1 MFRLFVEMAHRQ
13 LVAQTLLL
21 VLLGISNAQYVDW
34 SKALQRGQQVGSQP
48 HPMLG
53 PVAQLPAQN
62 PASGGLLGLL
72 QNSLNLQS
80 QQVLQG
86 PVKKLTW
93 LYPQVPMMPK
103 PPTVPFQQHEPV
115 QVSSVAAN
123 CGDSTVYV
131 EVKKDLF
138 GSGELINPS
147 SLSIGGCAP
156 RGEDPDA
163 QVLIFEEQ
171 LQNCNSVLTM
181 TETELVYTFHLIYV
195 PVISGAA
202 TVVRTGGAVIG
213 IECHYSR
220 THNVSSNALL
230 PAWIPYAST
239 VIAEEQ
245 LVFSLRLMTD
255 DWQFERPSN
264 QYFLGDII
272 NIEASVMQYSHVP
285 LRIFVDSCVATAVPD
300 MNASPRYSFIENYG
314 CLVDAK
320 LTGSKSRFMPRVY
333 GYKLQFQL
341 EAFAFLNSSGLIFL
355 TCSMKATPASAPT
368 DVQHKACSF
377 TANRWTAVDGGNQ
390 DCGCCDTSCGL
401 SDVGVSGPRWTGN
414 VLLGP
419 VSVVNF
425 PVWQQKGVN

>member
-1 MFRLFVEMAHRQ
+1 MVFRQ
-13 LVAQTLLL
+13 LGFGVILL
-21 VLLGISNAQYVDW
+21 VLYSICNAQLADRTNAMQ
-34 SKALQRGQQVGSQP
+34 SGQVGVGQP

-53 PVAQLPAQN
+53 PVAQLPVQN

-93 LYPQVPMMPK
+93 RYPQVPVTPK
-103 PPTVPFQQHEPV
+103 PPTVPFQMHAPV
-115 QVSSVAAN
+115 RLSSVAAD
-123 CGDSTVYV
+123 CGESTVYV
-131 EVKKDLF
+131 EVKKDFF

-156 RGEDPDA
+156 IGEDTAA
-163 QVLIFEEQ
+163 QVLIFEAQ

-181 TETELVYTFHLIYV
+181 TEAELVYTFHLLYV
-195 PVISGAA
+195 PGTS
-202 TVVRTGGAVIG
+202 GGALAVRRGTVIG
-213 IECHYSR
+213 IECHYPR
-220 THNVSSNALL
+220 FHNVSSNALL

-239 VIAEEQ
+239 VIAGEQ
-245 LVFSLRLMTD
+245 LVFSLRLVTD

-272 NIEASVMQYSHVP
+272 NIEASVMQYNHVP

-320 LTGSKSRFMPRVY
+320 LTGSKSRFMPRVH

-341 EAFAFLNSSGLIFL
+341 EAFAFINSSGLIYL
-355 TCSMKATPASAPT
+355 TCSVKATPASAPT
-368 DVQHKACSF
+368 DAEHKACLF
-377 TANRWTAVDGGNQ
+377 TANRWTAVDGDNQ
-390 DCGCCDTSCGL
+390 VCGCCDTSCGL
-401 SDVGVSGPRWTGN
+401 SYVGVSGTGPQWLGN
-414 VLLGP
+414 ISLGP
-419 VSVVNF
+419 VSVGQK
-425 PVWQQKGVN
+425 PPAWKQKGVN

>member
-1 MFRLFVEMAHRQ
+1 MVFRQ
-13 LVAQTLLL
+13 LGVGVVLL
-21 VLLGISNAQYVDW
+21 VLLSICNAQLVNRT
-34 SKALQRGQQVGSQP
+34 KAMQSEQLFFGQLQ
-48 HPMLG
+48 PMMG

-62 PASGGLLGLL
+62 PASEGLLSLL

-93 LYPQVPMMPK
+93 RYPQVPVTPK
-103 PPTVPFQQHEPV
+103 PPTVPFQMRAPV

-123 CGDSTVYV
+123 CGESTVYV

-156 RGEDPDA
+156 IGEDTAA

-181 TETELVYTFHLIYV
+181 TEAELVYTFQLLYV
-195 PVISGAA
+195 PVTSGGAP
-202 TVVRTGGAVIG
+202 VVRTGGAEIG
-213 IECHYSR
+213 IECHYPR
-220 THNVSSNALL
+220 FHNVSSNALL

-245 LVFSLRLMTD
+245 LVFSLRLVTD

-264 QYFLGDII
+264 QYYLGDII
-272 NIEASVMQYSHVP
+272 NIEASVMQYNHVP
-285 LRIFVDSCVATAVPD
+285 LRIFVDSCVATDVPE
-300 MNASPRYSFIENYG
+300 MNASPRYSLIENYG

-341 EAFAFLNSSGLIFL
+341 EAFAFINSSGLIYL
-355 TCSMKATPASAPT
+355 TCSVKATPASAPT
-368 DVQHKACSF
+368 DAEHKACLF
-377 TANRWTAVDGGNQ
+377 TANRWTAVDGDNQ
-390 DCGCCDTSCGL
+390 VCGCCDTSCGL
-401 SDVGVSGPRWTGN
+401 SDVGVSGTGPQWVGN
-414 VLLGP
+414 ISLGP
-419 VSVVNF
+419 VSVGQKP
-425 PVWQQKGVN
+425 PVWQRKGIGQA

>member
-1 MFRLFVEMAHRQ
+1 MGFRQ
-13 LVAQTLLL
+13 LGVLL
-21 VLLGISNAQYVDW
+21 VLLGICNAQFTDW
-34 SKALQRGQQVGSQP
+34 TKTMQSEQLAVGQPQPITGS
-48 HPMLG
+48 L
-53 PVAQLPAQN
+53 AQFPAQN
-62 PASGGLLGLL
+62 PASGGLLSLL

-93 LYPQVPMMPK
+93 RYPQVPATPK
-103 PPTVPFQQHEPV
+103 PPTVPFQMRAPV
-115 QVSSVAAN
+115 QVSSVAAD
-123 CGDSTVYV
+123 CGESTVYV

-147 SLSIGGCAP
+147 LLSIGGCAP
-156 RGEDPDA
+156 IGEDPAA

-181 TETELVYTFHLIYV
+181 TEAELVYTFQLLYV
-195 PVISGAA
+195 PGTSGGAP
-202 TVVRTGGAVIG
+202 VVRTRGPVIA
-213 IECHYSR
+213 IECHYPR
-220 THNVSSNALL
+220 LHNVSSNALL

-264 QYFLGDII
+264 QYYLGDII
-272 NIEASVMQYSHVP
+272 NIEASVMQYSHMP
-285 LRIFVDSCVATAVPD
+285 LRIFVDSCVATDVPD

-320 LTGSKSRFMPRVY
+320 LTGSKSRFMPRVH

-341 EAFAFLNSSGLIFL
+341 EAFAFINSSGLIYL
-355 TCSMKATPASAPT
+355 TCSVKATPASAPT
-368 DVQHKACSF
+368 DAEHKACLF
-377 TANRWTAVDGGNQ
+377 TANRWTTVDGDNQ
-390 DCGCCDTSCGL
+390 VCGCCDTSCGL
-401 SDVGVSGPRWTGN
+401 SDVGLGTGPQWLGN
-414 VLLGP
+414 ISLGP
-419 VSVVNF
+419 VSVGQKP
-425 PVWQQKGVN
+425 PVWQRKGVN